1 MDVSAFLTA
10 DLDPSEKA
18 APILTLGMAYLKPSA
33 ATYWVVFKKFFIS
46 FPLED

>member
-18 APILTLGMAYLKPSA
+18 APVLTLGMAYLKPSA